1 MQQSSPVEKPQIIL
15 IISPLE
21 DFHTK
26 AVRQVLINKGH
37 KVVLFD
43 AANFPE
49 KISITFEYNNNSAS
63 CFLRGM
69 NLNLNLKDV
78 DVVWQRRPYFS
89 APPSNV
95 VKEDRTFS
103 QSELTVAISSMY
115 KYLEN
120 AFWVNPRNARRNTD
134 LKPYQLKKASEAS
147 FNIPKTIITN
157 EPCEIRNFIAEHHK
171 VIYKPLTPFK
181 WKEDGK
187 TFATYTS
194 IVSLELSQLPKD
206 ELLRTTPC
214 IFQEF
219 IEKQYEVRVQFFGE
233 TYFAVK
239 IDANNINHGDVDWR
253 YDQNNLNSFDQIKLP
268 DPIFK
273 NCRELMNE
281 LGIVTGAFDFIVTAE
296 NNWIYLE
303 VNEAG
308 QFLFLEEWCPDLPI
322 LDAFCS
328 FLVSKKENFTYIQKD
343 NCSFL
348 TECNK
353 EFNFA

>member
-1 MQQSSPVEKPQIIL
+1 MRKSNLVEKPQIIL

-26 AVRQVLINKGH
+26 AVQQVLINKGH
-37 KVVLFD
+37 KVFIFD

-49 KISITFEYNNNSAS
+49 KTSITFEYNNSSS
-63 CFLRGM
+63 CLIRDI
-69 NLNLNLKDV
+69 NLNFDLKDV
-78 DVVWQRRPYFS
+78 DVVWQRRPYLS
-89 APPSNV
+89 TPPPNV

-103 QSELTVAISSMY
+103 QSELTVAIASMY

-120 AFWVNPRNARRNTD
+120 AFWVNPRNARSNAD
-134 LKPYQLKKASEAS
+134 LKPYQLKKASEAY

-157 EPCEIRNFIAEHHK
+157 EPREIKEFIAKHHK
-171 VIYKPLTPFK
+171 VIYKPLTPFT
-181 WKEDGK
+181 WKENGK
-187 TFATYTS
+187 SFATYTS
-194 IVSLELSQLPKD
+194 IISLEINKLPKD
-206 ELLRTTPC
+206 ELLRTTPG

-219 IEKQYEVRVQFFGE
+219 IEKQYEVRVQFFGAS
-233 TYFAVK
+233 YFAVK

-253 YDQNNLNSFDQIKLP
+253 YDQNNLNSFVQIEIPGLILK
-268 DPIFK
+268 K
-273 NCRELMNE
+273 CRKLMNE
-281 LGIVTGAFDFIVTAE
+281 LGIITGAFDFIVTAD
-296 NNWIYLE
+296 NDWVYLE

-328 FLVSKKENFTYIQKD
+328 FLVSKNENFTYIQKD

-353 EFNFA
+353 ELKFA